1 MPPRLIRIAAIFMA
15 SPLFFL
21 ASCTTGTWFIGEGLS
36 YWQAGKDPTR
46 YIQAVV
52 TTDDGELEY
61 LSSREAVERIESL
74 LKQYEIFISRSEI
87 ESRETVYHYSF
98 LLP

>member
-61 LSSREAVERIESL
+61 LSSREAVERIE
-74 LKQYEIFISRSEI
+74 
-87 ESRETVYHYSF
+87 
-98 LLP
+98 